1 MGFEHQIAV
10 YLKQYNNIIILMCII
25 TNLCNVFCSMWTTRP
40 FPNEFGHATASVYC
54 SMWVLYFHLLLFI
67 MTYSLNFY
75 IEYNSI
81 KIIFYTNIIFLLLH
95 MYTLWEINK
104 FKMRNNRG
112 ERTKKKNVYS
122 YLRGDHRNF
131 DRQFPHTR
139 THTPTHCWIM
149 LIKIGLPLFPIN
161 YHICIIWVKRI
172 KQFNAI
178 HSAGI

>member
-54 SMWVLYFHLLLFI
+54 SMWVLYFHLLFFN

-75 IEYNSI
+75 IKFNSI

-104 FKMRNNRG
+104 FKMRNNPRWKS
-112 ERTKKKNVYS
+112 EKEKCLLVSAWRPPELWPTVS
-122 YLRGDHRNF
+122 SHA
-131 DRQFPHTR
+131 HTY
-139 THTPTHCWIM
+139 TDA
-149 LIKIGLPLFPIN
+149 LLN
-161 YHICIIWVKRI
+161 
-172 KQFNAI
+172 NAN
-178 HSAGI
+178 